1 MGGACRSPA
10 GACGVIRA
18 VLGLALALAPL
29 GAAAQDRVVSLGGSV
44 TEIVAA
50 LGEGDRLVGRDT
62 TSTVPE
68 TVRALPDLGY
78 VRALSAE
85 GVLSVR
91 PDLILAEEGA
101 GPPATVELLRS
112 GGVPVVTVPDAFD
125 AEGVAERIRVV
136 GEALGAGDRAEALAA
151 RVTADLAQVEAEAA
165 TRPHPRVLFV
175 MAADGGRILASGT
188 GTAAD
193 AMIRLAGGVNAV
205 AGFEGYKPLTS
216 EALAGAAP
224 EVIVTMNRGAADP
237 ESEPDDDRAISSLLS
252 NPALAATPA
261 GRARRVVRMD
271 GLYLLGFG
279 PRTADAVRDLSRAL
293 AE

>member
-1 MGGACRSPA
+1 M
-10 GACGVIRA
+10 IRA
-18 VLGLALALAPL
+18 ALGLALALALTPL
-29 GAAAQDRVVSLGGSV
+29 GAAAQERVVSLGGAV

-68 TVRALPDLGY
+68 PVRALPDLGY
-78 VRALSAE
+78 FRALSPE

-112 GGVPVVTVPDAFD
+112 GGVTFVTVPDAFD
-125 AEGVAERIRVV
+125 AEGVAARIRTV
-136 GEALGAGDRAEALAA
+136 GEALGAGDRADALAA
-151 RVTADLAQVEAEAA
+151 AVTEQLAQVAAEAE

-175 MAADGGRILASGT
+175 LAADGGRILASGT

-205 AGFEGYKPLTS
+205 DGFEGYKPLTS

-224 EVIVTMNRGAADP
+224 EVILMMNRGVADP
-237 ESEPDDDRAISSLLS
+237 ESEPDDDKAIADLLAQ
-252 NPALAATPA
+252 PALAATPA
-261 GRARRVVRMD
+261 GRGRRVVRMD

-279 PRTADAVRDLSRAL
+279 PRTADAARDLSRAL
-293 AE
+293 TE

>member
-1 MGGACRSPA
+1 M
-10 GACGVIRA
+10 
-18 VLGLALALAPL
+18 
-29 GAAAQDRVVSLGGSV
+29 SLGGSV

-50 LGEGDRLVGRDT
+50 LGEEDRLVGRDT

-68 TVRALPDLGY
+68 AVRALPDLGY
-78 VRALSAE
+78 VRALSPE

-101 GPPATVELLRS
+101 GPLATVELLQS
-112 GGVPVVTVPDAFD
+112 GGVPFVTVPDAFN
-125 AEGVAERIRVV
+125 AEGVAERIRIV
-136 GEALGAGDRAEALAA
+136 GKALGAQDRAEALAA
-151 RVTADLAQVEAEAA
+151 RVTEGLAQVAAEARD
-165 TRPHPRVLFV
+165 RPHPRVLFV
-175 MAADGGRILASGT
+175 LAADGGRILASGT

-205 AGFEGYKPLTS
+205 DAFEGYKPLTS

-224 EVIVTMNRGAADP
+224 EVILMMNRGAGDP
-237 ESEPDDDRAISSLLS
+237 ESEPDDDKAIAGLLA
-252 NPALAATPA
+252 NPAVAATPA
-261 GRARRVVRMD
+261 GRERRMVRMD

-279 PRTADAVRDLSRAL
+279 PRTADAARDLSRAL